1 MQFTQSKLR
10 VFGASALFV
19 VGACSGVVG
28 GSDGNANVAGSGGT
42 GPGTGPPDGLA
53 DPDAVLKSAECK
65 QPKPGASPMRR
76 LSNAEY
82 GNVVGDLLKL
92 PTDASRIA
100 SAFLQETESLGF
112 RNQAELLA
120 VQSVVADQY
129 MKAAEELSAKIATNA
144 SQFANCAG
152 LAAPAC
158 GTKFI
163 QDFGRRAFRRPLTTE
178 EKTRY
183 QASFN
188 KAVSSFDLSA
198 GVEWTVNAML
208 QSPNFLY
215 RPEFGDGKP
224 SSYEMA
230 SRLSFLFWQSMPDDE
245 LFAAAAA
252 DKLQTPAQ
260 VRTQAERLLADPR
273 SDRSIEF
280 YRQWLDTDKLPGLKR
295 DAKVFP
301 NLPSDMTAL
310 FAKETDAFARDLV
323 FGAEGTFE
331 ELMAAPYTYVNDTLA
346 KHYGIPG
353 AFGPEWKRVPTD
365 FSAGVLTQAGYL
377 AVHDKATRT
386 SIVLRGVKLRTDV
399 MCQLVPAPPDDVSLN
414 LEALG
419 SDLTQKER
427 LALHRKDAAC
437 ASCHEL
443 IDPLGLAFEN
453 LDAVG
458 RVRANDEL
466 GRPIDVSSEISL
478 STDVDGAVNGPK
490 DIGTRF
496 AKSDQIRDCYVTQNF
511 RFFFGRDFDGDDNC
525 SLARISKAFRD
536 SGYNLKS
543 MLLAMTE
550 ADTFLY
556 HGLAQ

>member
-1 MQFTQSKLR
+1 MQSTHSRLR
-10 VFGASALFV
+10 GLGASALFFI
-19 VGACSGVVG
+19 GACSGTVG
-28 GSDGNANVAGSGGT
+28 EGDGEPGGGGGGSGGT
-42 GPGTGPPDGLA
+42 GSTDGLT
-53 DPDAVLKSAECK
+53 DPDALLKSAQCK
-65 QPKPGASPMRR
+65 QPNPGAAPMRR

-100 SAFLQETESLGF
+100 NAFLQETESLGF

-144 SQFANCAG
+144 AQFANCTG

-158 GTKFI
+158 GSKFI
-163 QDFGRRAFRRPLTTE
+163 QDFGMRAFRRPLTAE

-183 QASFN
+183 QASFD
-188 KAVSSFDLSA
+188 KAVASFDLSA
-198 GVEWTVNAML
+198 GIEWTVNAML

-224 SSYEMA
+224 TSYEMA

-252 DKLQTPAQ
+252 DKLQTSAQ
-260 VRTQAERLLADPR
+260 VRAQAERLLADPR

-301 NLPSDMTAL
+301 NLPSDMTTL

-331 ELMAAPYTYVNDTLA
+331 ELMAAPYTYVNDALA

-353 AFGPEWKRVPTD
+353 TFGPDFKRVPTD
-365 FSAGVLTQAGYL
+365 FSAGILTQAGYL
-377 AVHDKATRT
+377 TVHDKPTRT

-399 MCQLVPAPPDDVSLN
+399 MCQLVPAPPNDVSLN

-427 LALHRKDAAC
+427 LALHRKEPAC
-437 ASCHEL
+437 SSCHEL
-443 IDPLGLAFEN
+443 IDPLGLSFEN
-453 LDAVG
+453 FDAVG
-458 RVRANDEL
+458 RIRANDEL
-466 GRPIDVSSEISL
+466 GRPIDLASEITL

-490 DIGTRF
+490 DIGARF
-496 AKSDQIRDCYVTQNF
+496 AKSDQIRDCYLTQNF
-511 RFFFGRDFDGDDNC
+511 RFFFGRDFNDDDNC

-536 SGYNLKS
+536 SGYNLKN